1 MYNIYDVLNEVINYI
16 EEHILENINI
26 KQLSKIAGLN
36 EIYLKSLFSCLSGVG
51 ISEYIRLRRLSL
63 SVNDILNGE
72 NITNVAYKYL
82 YNSISSYN
90 RAFKKYIGI
99 TPRDLKKGNRKLTMF
114 NKIIFNEIVNNY
126 NVNYKIY
133 KNKSFDLFYIS
144 KKINHE
150 NYSKEISNFWEDVKH
165 NYSEFTENIRY
176 GFLDKTNKDNMVYYC
191 LLKNN
196 FKNSKEIEIN
206 KCNYFAI
213 EIKSF
218 ESKNIISNINKA
230 INEYIKSLNYKLL
243 NKPRIEIYYKDYMEI
258 LIPIT

>member
-1 MYNIYDVLNEVINYI
+1 MNNIYGALNEVINYI
-16 EEHILENINI
+16 EEHILENIDI
-26 KQLSKIAGLN
+26 KELAKIAGLN

-72 NITNVAYKYL
+72 SITNVAYKYL
-82 YNSISSYN
+82 YNSPSSYN
-90 RAFKKYIGI
+90 HALKKYIGI
-99 TPRDLKKGNRKLTMF
+99 TPRNLKTKDRELTMF
-114 NKIIFNEIVNNY
+114 NKIVFKEKVNNY
-126 NVNYKIY
+126 NINYKIY
-133 KNKSFDLFYIS
+133 KEKSFNLFFIS
-144 KKINHE
+144 KKINHT
-150 NYSKEISNFWEDVKH
+150 NYSKEISNFWEDTKY
-165 NYSEFTENIRY
+165 NYSEFTNNIRY

-191 LLKNN
+191 LLKNK
-196 FKNSKEIEIN
+196 FKNSQKIVID

-213 EIKSF
+213 KIKSF

-230 INEYIKSLNYKLL
+230 MNEYIKSLNYKLL